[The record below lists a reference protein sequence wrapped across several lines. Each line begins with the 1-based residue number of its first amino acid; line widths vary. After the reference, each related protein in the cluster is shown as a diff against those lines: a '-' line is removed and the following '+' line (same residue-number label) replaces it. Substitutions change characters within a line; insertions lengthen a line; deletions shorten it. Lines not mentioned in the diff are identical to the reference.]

1 MTDPRKDTK
10 VKRTL
15 AIVLVAAVVGA
26 VAGGVIGIML
36 SGSDDPATTTSTS
49 AAATPASSLPPT
61 TTRPAVRDG
70 RTAEQ
75 IYRDDAPG
83 VVVITDTQTRVIP
96 STFFSPPTRQQ
107 VGALGSGFVVD
118 EHGDILTN
126 DHVVQ
131 QATQIRVGFSDG
143 VTYPA
148 KIVGTD
154 PASDLAVIR
163 VKAPTS
169 ALRPLGFDDASAI
182 QVGDPVYAIG
192 NPFGL
197 DRTMTAGIVS
207 ATGRDIRS
215 PNGLTIPDAIQTDA
229 PINHG
234 NSGGPLLDRFGRVIG
249 VNAQIQGGTVDA
261 NVGVG
266 FAISSATAESVARQ
280 LIAHGRAEH
289 AWLGVQVETIDPTL
303 AQLVRGL
310 PAHGA
315 VVARVVKGS
324 PAAKAGLAAADRQ
337 VTVNGVSGLLGG
349 DTIVGLDGHSVTTST
364 QLADAVAR
372 HKPGDKLEFEVVRG
386 GKTRTVEVT
395 LGNAP
400 GQA

>member
-372 HKPGDKLEFEVVRG
+372 HKPGDKLKFEVVRG